1 MKQILTLA
9 ASAVALAGCATMNSG
24 PVAGP
29 ATAGN
34 EKTAPDTMR
43 WLYGSGEAA
52 AASIQTWRQI
62 ADYSIAVV
70 RQRKAPQSVP
80 MGLPDGTTGGIG
92 TPS

>member
-29 ATAGN
+29 ATVAK

-43 WLYGSGEAA
+43 WLDGSGEAPA
-52 AASIQTWRQI
+52 APAQTLRHI
-62 ADYSIAVV
+62 
-70 RQRKAPQSVP
+70 
-80 MGLPDGTTGGIG
+80 TH
-92 TPS
+92 